1 MTGTTLSKE
10 TRCHEDVNK
19 SLTILFAT
27 INTHATLAGSVF
39 LSKMSCQPRQHFI
52 GKTIH
57 DTLGEDICA

>member
-1 MTGTTLSKE
+1 MSTQ
-10 TRCHEDVNK
+10 

-27 INTHATLAGSVF
+27 TNTHATLAGSVF

-57 DTLGEDICA
+57 GTLGEDICA